1 MIKTLFALLAL
12 SFSLAASAEICT
24 AVIQDSRGYEWETF
38 TRSSYSMPAACDQA
52 QYDCNSALSWARSQG
67 RYYDAQCV
75 LKWQNDPGPWPN
87 PYPNP
92 YPNPNPNPNPY
103 PNPGPGRD
111 LMCQTDLVDI
121 YGRVVR
127 SFTALG
133 PNEPSA
139 CAQSD
144 NFCKSELSRNDSYGS
159 RCVTRGIVNRP
170 GPVPPRMKTESCT
183 ANRYDPAGMFIQSY
197 MASAT
202 GPWDSDVRGAACRQ
216 AYNDCSRDLRGR
228 QTCQIR

>member
-1 MIKTLFALLAL
+1 MKTLFALAL
-12 SFSLAASAEICT
+12 FAMAAMAQAEVCT
-24 AVIQDSRGYEWETF
+24 SVIKDSRGYDWETF
-38 TRSSYSMPAACDQA
+38 TRSSYSTQAACDQA
-52 QYDCNSALSWARSQG
+52 MYDCNSALSWARSQG
-67 RYYDAQCV
+67 RYYDAQCMIQ
-75 LKWQNDPGPWPN
+75 WQNPN

-92 YPNPNPNPNPY
+92 YPD
-103 PNPGPGRD
+103 PGPGRRD
-111 LMCQTDLVDI
+111 VMCQTDLLDY
-121 YGRVVR
+121 YGRLVR
-127 SFTALG
+127 SFTGTG

-144 NFCKSELSRNDSYGS
+144 NFCKYELARNDSYGA
-159 RCVTRGIVNRP
+159 RCVTRGIVHRP
-170 GPVPPRMKTESCT
+170 GPGPGPIPPRTKTESCT

-228 QTCQIR
+228 QSCQIR